1 MIARIIF
8 PATIALLALPYFLIA
23 QAYPEMSLQEG
34 FGPGFFPSII
44 AAVVGV
50 LALVEALTQLRHYI
64 RERQRGNTSGMSL
77 GEHLG
82 IEWREVLGAGLLV
95 VTVAATVLAVP
106 YIGFTAAA
114 CALVFV
120 LSIAMGMRPIWLSA
134 LVSLLVGVSIHTIF
148 SQVFGLVIAF

>member
-50 LALVEALTQLRHYI
+50 LALVEALTQLLHYV
-64 RERQRGNTSGMSL
+64 RDRRRDNAPGAT
-77 GEHLG
+77 LG
-82 IEWREVLGAGLLV
+82 IEWREVWGAGLLV
-95 VTVAATVLAVP
+95 AAVVATVLAVP
-106 YIGFTAAA
+106 YTGFTVAA

-120 LSIAMGMRPIWLSA
+120 LSIAMGMRPVWLSA
-134 LVSLLVGVSIHTIF
+134 LVSVLVGVSIHTIF
-148 SQVFGLVIAF
+148 AHIFGLVIAF